1 MIIDLTKTINNL
13 HIEENELDNE
23 KIISWFFMNK
33 KFIEK
38 LVNSYIRNYGWA
50 FGGASEMYLDLKQLY
65 RTHPY
70 DMEEKYGEEL
80 SPSTYSILMAA

>member
-38 LVNSYIRNYGWA
+38 LVSSYIQNFRWA
-50 FGGASEMYLDLKQLY
+50 FGGTSEMYLDLKQLY
-65 RTHPY
+65 KAHPY
-70 DMEEKYGEEL
+70 NLEEKYGEE
-80 SPSTYSILMAA
+80 